1 MSTPHDA
8 TDTDATDTGAPTDTD
23 STSSSSASGPDG
35 AGTSGVGTDG
45 LHRRDFLR
53 RAAAA
58 GVGLGVAGHLQAAFG
73 AGAPNERAVVGVMG
87 VNSRGAYLA
96 EVFARAEG
104 AEVGYVCDVDRRARR
119 RVIEGLTEPDGG
131 EALQER
137 RPEGVAD
144 VRRMLEQS
152 DLDALVIAAPDH
164 WHAPA
169 AMMALDA
176 GKHVYVE
183 KPCSH
188 NPREGEML
196 VQKAEANPDLVVQM
210 GNQQRSSAR
219 SIRAVE
225 QIRDGIIGEPYY
237 GRAWYANA
245 RGPTTFEAGAA
256 VPGWLDYEL
265 WQGPAPRQEYLGN
278 LVHYNWHWRWH
289 WGTAEICNN
298 GTHEI
303 DVCRWALGA
312 GRPEKV
318 TSSGGRYHF
327 DDGWE
332 AFDTQT
338 ASFEFPGDKMITW
351 EGRSCNAN
359 PIKGSG
365 GDPGGGRGASIHGT
379 EGTVLIDRGG
389 YVVYDNDNNLIE
401 YANEVESGRQVSGTG
416 TVGGGSL
423 TENHVANFLAGIRG
437 EEALR
442 APIAEGRESVLL
454 CHLGNIAQRTGGAL
468 EVDPET
474 GRPQGEEAMALWSRD
489 YEPGWEPSV

>member
-1 MSTPHDA
+1 MSTTHDA
-8 TDTDATDTGAPTDTD
+8 TDPGAPTDTD

-35 AGTSGVGTDG
+35 ASTSGIGTDG
-45 LHRRDFLR
+45 LHRRDFLKQ
-53 RAAAA
+53 AAAA
-58 GVGLGVAGHLQAAFG
+58 GVGLGVAAHLQTAFG

-119 RVIEGLTEPDGG
+119 RVIEGLVQPDGG

-144 VRRMLEQS
+144 VRQMLENE

-169 AMMALDA
+169 AMMALEA

-196 VQKAEANPDLVVQM
+196 VEKAEANPDLVVQM

-245 RGPTTFEAGAA
+245 RGPTTFEPGAA
-256 VPGWLDYEL
+256 VPEWLDYEL
-265 WQGPAPRQEYLGN
+265 WQGPAPRQEYMGN

-303 DVCRWALGA
+303 DVCRWALGVD
-312 GRPEKV
+312 RPEKV

-332 AFDTQT
+332 AFDTQS
-338 ASFEFPGDKMITW
+338 ASYEFPGEKMITW

-359 PIKGSG
+359 PLKGEG

-379 EGTVLIDRGG
+379 EGTVIIDRGG

-401 YANEVESGRQVSGTG
+401 YANEAEAGRQVSGTG

-442 APIAEGRESVLL
+442 APIADGRESVLL

-474 GRPQGEEAMALWSRD
+474 GRIANSDEAMALWSRD

>member
-1 MSTPHDA
+1 
-8 TDTDATDTGAPTDTD
+8 
-23 STSSSSASGPDG
+23 
-35 AGTSGVGTDG
+35 
-45 LHRRDFLR
+45 
-53 RAAAA
+53 
-58 GVGLGVAGHLQAAFG
+58 
-73 AGAPNERAVVGVMG
+73 
-87 VNSRGAYLA
+87 
-96 EVFARAEG
+96 
-104 AEVGYVCDVDRRARR
+104 
-119 RVIEGLTEPDGG
+119 
-131 EALQER
+131 
-137 RPEGVAD
+137 VAD